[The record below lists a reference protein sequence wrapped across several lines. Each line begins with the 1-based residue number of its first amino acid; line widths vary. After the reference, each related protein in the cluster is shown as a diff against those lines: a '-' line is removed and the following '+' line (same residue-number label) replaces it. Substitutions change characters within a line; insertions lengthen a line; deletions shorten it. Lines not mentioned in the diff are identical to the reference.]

1 MCLMHMKFDMTIIG
15 LLLISF
21 LQNVDPRVV
30 KRILR
35 KYESLHI
42 YIIVRNCRNKKSH
55 ASTEAENKCSN
66 SHFLFLS
73 HTFMYL
79 EIPINDLVGMEAEG
93 RHKNAQP
100 KVIKPTKLETFC

>member
-1 MCLMHMKFDMTIIG
+1 MCLMHMKFDMTIIS

-35 KYESLHI
+35 NMNLFI

-66 SHFLFLS
+66 SHFVFIS
-73 HTFMYL
+73 HTFVYL

-93 RHKNAQP
+93 RHKNTQP
-100 KVIKPTKLETFC
+100 KP